1 MATRED
7 ELLIGLA
14 LKNDLISKSE
24 AAACLAESD
33 GDVAEILVKRGLI
46 KERHLRSL
54 TKKLEKLAAEAP
66 PPSSDEAAATV
77 ALSKPGE
84 TGSSPSHFSAQ
95 DATFVAAPGESGP
108 GTSAALVLFGRIAV
122 HKGYLSEAELK
133 TALDYQEGLPI
144 PRPKLGEILL
154 HYKRMT
160 VAQVE
165 EVLDF
170 QREWKSQLSGGGSS
184 DTLPPLGEDQVSH
197 SGRGPSTPDD
207 PGGLLGRVW
216 KDHRVEKVLG
226 KGGMGAVYRAVQAQL
241 GREVALKVML
251 RPPGQTTFGREERER
266 FMREARLVASLNHPN
281 IVTIWEADWNE
292 DFSWFTMELVP
303 GKDFKAV
310 LRAGDFPIRMGATV
324 VAKVA
329 RAMHFAHER
338 GVIHRDL
345 KPQNVMIDDESGEP
359 KVLDFGL
366 AKNVDKVALDQ
377 LTQMGAFLGTPAYMA
392 PEQAGGDPNLVD
404 RRADTYALGAIL
416 YEVLTGRPP
425 FTGGSALNVI
435 KKVLKEDPVPPQ
447 EIFPQAEPRLS
458 AIALKA
464 LQKDPDDRFQSAG
477 EFADAVEGVI
487 GRVTRTLKA
496 GPGASEGPDE
506 ESESK
511 RGGFF
516 GRLFGG

>member
-1 MATRED
+1 MATHED

-24 AAACLAESD
+24 AAECLAESD
-33 GDVAEILVKRGLI
+33 GNVAEVLVRRGLV
-46 KERHLRSL
+46 KERHLKSL
-54 TKKLEKLAAEAP
+54 TKKLAKLIAEAP
-66 PPSSDEAAATV
+66 SGPAAATEV
-77 ALSKPGE
+77 QQAPTE
-84 TGSSPSHFSAQ
+84 AGSSPSHFSAQ
-95 DATFVAAPGESGP
+95 DATFVAPAGESGP
-108 GTSAALVLFGRIAV
+108 GSTAALVLFGRIAV
-122 HKGYLSEAELK
+122 HKGYLSEGDLK
-133 TALDYQEGLPI
+133 KGLDYQESLPL

-160 VAQVE
+160 PAQVE
-165 EVLDF
+165 EVLEF
-170 QREWKSQLSGGGSS
+170 QREWKSQLSAGPGSS
-184 DTLPPLGEDQVSH
+184 DTLPPLREDQVSH
-197 SGRGPSTPDD
+197 SGRGASTPDD

-216 KDHRVEKVLG
+216 KEHRVEKVLG
-226 KGGMGAVYRAVQAQL
+226 KGGMGAVYRAVQTQL

-251 RPPGQTTFGREERER
+251 RPPGGTFGREERER

-310 LRAGDFPIRMGATV
+310 LRAGDFPIRSGATV

-435 KKVLKEDPVPPQ
+435 KKVLKEDPLPPQ

-464 LQKDPDDRFQSAG
+464 LQKDPDDRFQTAG
-477 EFADAVEGVI
+477 EFADAVEEVI

-496 GPGASEGPDE
+496 KPQGSSADASEE
-506 ESESK
+506 ESGSK
-511 RGGFF
+511 PGFF